1 MATRATT
8 PSKRASK
15 QPPRMIEAK
24 DEDVDVVPAAVV
36 VVSQMVQRLLKS
48 VRAAT
53 ESTAPAKRPHMQTPW
68 LPGQQAPVLSKA
80 TDEAVDVE
88 PAAAVVAPPTVQ
100 QPLEPNRAATE
111 WSAPPKHSHKQ
122 TPWLPG
128 QQAPALSKAKEEDV
142 DVVPA
147 AAVVAPPT
155 VQQPLEPVRAAAEW
169 TAPVKRPH
177 KQTPRVPGQQA
188 PVRSKVKDEDVGVV
202 LMVASQMN

>member
-24 DEDVDVVPAAVV
+24 DDDVDVVPAAVV

-48 VRAAT
+48 V
-53 ESTAPAKRPHMQTPW
+53 
-68 LPGQQAPVLSKA
+68 
-80 TDEAVDVE
+80 
-88 PAAAVVAPPTVQ
+88 
-100 QPLEPNRAATE
+100 RAATE

-188 PVRSKVKDEDVGVV
+188 PVRSKVNDEDVGVV